1 MRKIKLLS
9 SLFALFLLLGCT
21 DESNDV
27 DLSGVGAPE
36 NIDAL
41 FKITQDNTGKVTIL
55 PSGEGV
61 SQFEINFGDGTTETS
76 FVSPGNTI
84 DHNYT
89 EGVYPVKII
98 GWTINGLKTEIIK
111 NLTVTFIAPTNLEVT
126 ITPVVGNNLSI
137 TVKAKADF
145 ETFFQVYFG
154 DNPAEIPVA
163 FMEDDVVTHIYP
175 SIGTYQV
182 KVVALSGG
190 VATTLF
196 TQNVTISDPIL
207 LPIDFESPTLNY
219 DFFDFG
225 GATTTIIN
233 NPVSGAGNTSAKVGK
248 VVRQIGSEV
257 YAGAYITLSAP
268 INFSTLKKIKMK
280 SFSPTSGIKV
290 IMKLE
295 NSGNSN
301 INIENQQINTIANAW
316 EDLTFDFT
324 SVNTANSYDRIVIF
338 FNFGVAG
345 NGSSYYFD
353 NLVQSSGTP
362 TLTIPVNFESSS
374 IPYVFSDFGGNLASV
389 ENNAVSGGINT
400 SSRVGKIIKGNG
412 ALTYA
417 GSILGLS
424 SPIDLSTNKKIKM
437 KVWSPASGIT
447 VKMKLENQ
455 TNSNLNIEVDATTT
469 VSNAWQELTFD
480 FAAANNANNLQK
492 VIIFFDF
499 GALGNGA
506 SYYFD
511 DIIQTN

>member
-1 MRKIKLLS
+1 MRKIKILS
-9 SLFALFLLLGCT
+9 SIFALFLLLGCT

-27 DLSGVGAPE
+27 VLSGISAPE

-55 PSGEGV
+55 PYGDGV

-84 DHNYT
+84 DNIYT

-98 GWTINGLKTEIIK
+98 GWTINGLKTEVTK
-111 NLTVTFIAPTNLEVT
+111 NLTVTFIAPANLDVT
-126 ITPVVGNNLSI
+126 IAPVVGNNLSI
-137 TVKAKADF
+137 TAEAKADF

-154 DNPAEIPVA
+154 DNPTATPID
-163 FMEDDVVTHIYP
+163 FMEGDVVTHIYP

-190 VATTLF
+190 VATTELI
-196 TQNVTISDPIL
+196 QSVTISDPIL

-219 DFFDFG
+219 NFTDFG

-248 VVRQIGSEV
+248 VVRQIASEV
-257 YAGAYITLSAP
+257 YAGAHITLSSP
-268 INFSTLKKIKMK
+268 IDFSTLKKIKMK

-295 NSGNSN
+295 NSTNSS
-301 INIENQQINTIANAW
+301 INIESQQINTVANAW
-316 EDLTFDFT
+316 EDLIFDFT
-324 SVNTANSYDRIVIF
+324 SVNTANSYDRVVIF

-353 NLVQSSGTP
+353 KIEQSSGTP
-362 TLTIPVNFESSS
+362 VLTLPVNFESSS
-374 IPYVFSDFGGNLASV
+374 IPYVFSDFGGNIASV
-389 ENNAVSGGINT
+389 ENNTVSGGINT
-400 SSRVGKIIKGNG
+400 SSKVGKIIKGNG

-480 FAAANNANNLQK
+480 FVAANNANNLQK